1 MDALVIERSS
11 VIPKERRGRRDRC
24 TAAAAKETHM
34 KKLTA
39 LFLAFAVA
47 IAPACTTI
55 EPTSSSASQASE
67 ILDGEYGSDAGVGS
81 DTQPGEGSDTYPGD
95 GSDTEPGDGSDT
107 YPGGGSDTEPVSTEL
122 DPEYGFD
129 LDWKKTANC
138 TANFAGLTGMA
149 VAAAAA
155 VVLAGAV
162 IAELAAGA
170 GAGTALASAWADVVA
185 IVGSIKTGGDVGAA
199 IALLIERFGTFKNV
213 LVGIG
218 TTAAA
223 LGITQAAKD
232 TLDEAL
238 KTLEDY
244 GTGWSNYW
252 KCCMQNDNTACPNMP
267 FNVF

>member
-67 ILDGEYGSDAGVGS
+67 ILDGEYGSDAGGGS
-81 DTQPGEGSDTYPGD
+81 DTQPGEGSDTDPGD
-95 GSDTEPGDGSDT
+95 GSATEPGDGSDT
-107 YPGGGSDTEPVSTEL
+107 YPVSTEL

-162 IAELAAGA
+162 IAEIAAGA
-170 GAGTALASAWADVVA
+170 GAGTAIASAWADVVA
-185 IVGSIKTGGDVGAA
+185 VVGSITTAADVGAA
-199 IALLIERFGTFKNV
+199 IALLVERFATFKNV

-252 KCCMQNDNTACPNMP
+252 ACCVNNDNTACGNMP
-267 FNVF
+267 FNVW